1 MSRNVW
7 RHLAAIGV
15 TAIVA
20 AAATA
25 AERQAAGS
33 CTEASRVAL
42 AAAAADA
49 AAADGEAAARRLR
62 AAHGAE
68 PACATLAVASWS
80 WHAWQAAAR
89 AAADGGTAA
98 ALASVRAA
106 LEVLEPGGRTAGVEA
121 AYAAAVVHAA
131 AAAAQHERDEM
142 RVWLEH
148 AGGLAGRLPADAGA
162 WPLPLALVEG
172 ELWLA
177 VDDYDLAEA
186 AFARAGDRSP
196 AGLRGVARTR
206 ARRAD
211 LAGACAPFRAALALV
226 EADRPDGPLAVEA
239 RAFLRLC
246 P

>member
-7 RHLAAIGV
+7 RHLAAMGV
-15 TAIVA
+15 STIL
-20 AAATA
+20 AATTTA
-25 AERQAAGS
+25 ADRQSADS
-33 CTEASRVAL
+33 CSEASRAAL

-49 AAADGEAAARRLR
+49 AAADGDAAARRLR
-62 AAHGAE
+62 AALGAD
-68 PACATLAVASWS
+68 PACASLAVASWS

-89 AAADGGTAA
+89 ATADGGTDA
-98 ALASVRAA
+98 ALSRVTAA
-106 LEVLEPGGRTAGVEA
+106 LEVLEPGGRAPGLEA

-148 AGGLAGRLPADAGA
+148 AAGLAPRLPPDARA
-162 WPLPLALVEG
+162 WPLPLPLAEG
-172 ELWLA
+172 ELWLS
-177 VDDYDLAEA
+177 VDDHELAEA
-186 AFARAGDRSP
+186 AFTRAGDRSP

-206 ARRAD
+206 ARRTD